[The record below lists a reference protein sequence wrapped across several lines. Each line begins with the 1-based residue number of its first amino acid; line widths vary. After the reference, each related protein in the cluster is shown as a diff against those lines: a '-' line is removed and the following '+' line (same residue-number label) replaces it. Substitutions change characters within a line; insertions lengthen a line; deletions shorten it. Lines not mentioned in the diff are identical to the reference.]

1 MAVEPPR
8 RRPFTQLDPDSYSRT
23 LAQKLAGRHVVDPL
37 RDLATRFGV
46 RHYEVRIIRVRWSG
60 GKRGQ
65 GEPYYDPDFS
75 GQRGMLVEPTPRVT
89 KGGVGNLDESVEGVG
104 LQELG
109 SLRVDRISTAYDEN
123 YLKGMLPTET
133 RFPQDVEAWWSI
145 TFFGQNQPVRRR
157 FNLSKVPGRHTL
169 GWEVF
174 LERADGAD
182 PDPTTRELAL
192 SKPTEDAT

>member
-23 LAQKLAGRHVVDPL
+23 LAQKLAGRRVVDPL

-75 GQRGMLVEPTPRVT
+75 GQRGMVVEPTPRIT
-89 KGGVGNLDESVEGVG
+89 KGGVGNLDESVQGVG
-104 LQELG
+104 VLELG
-109 SLRVDRISTAYDEN
+109 DIRVDRISTAYDEN
-123 YLKGMLPTET
+123 TLKGMLSTET
-133 RFPQDVEAWWSI
+133 EYPQDVGAWWTV
-145 TFFGQNQPVRRR
+145 TFFGQSGPVRRR
-157 FNLSKVPGRHTL
+157 FVLSKVPGRHTL
-169 GWEVF
+169 GWEVA
-174 LERADGAD
+174 LKRADGSD
-182 PDPTTRELAL
+182 PDPITKELAL
-192 SKPTEDAT
+192 SKPTEEAP